1 MPRDIN
7 DYEIKA
13 RVRALLVKY
22 WIDTTTVS
30 IGVHRGIVS
39 IMGNIKESSG
49 ALTAQVEKRIHE
61 DPFMEK
67 EDSADSSSDSKSPSD
82 SGLKKNQ
89 QVQTS
94 DPFSQKLFLLENDIQ
109 DIAGVRAS
117 SLDFSNYK
125 KNGGVWKKRK

>member
-7 DYEIKA
+7 DYEIKS

-30 IGVHRGIVS
+30 LGVHRGVVS
-39 IMGNIKESSG
+39 IMGNVKESSG
-49 ALTAQVEKRIHE
+49 AFTLQVEKRIKE

-67 EDSADSSSDSKSPSD
+67 DDSDDSSSDSKNSSD
-82 SGLKKNQ
+82 SGSKKNQ
-89 QVQTS
+89 PLQTN
-94 DPFSQKLFLLENDIQ
+94 DPFAQKLFLLESDIQ

>member
-13 RVRALLVKY
+13 KVRGVLVRY

-30 IGVHRGIVS
+30 IGVHRGVVTIVGS
-39 IMGNIKESSG
+39 IKESSG
-49 ALTAQVEKRIHE
+49 AFTTKVEKRINE

-67 EDSADSSSDSKSPSD
+67 DDEDTPSSDSKSSSD
-82 SGLKKNQ
+82 SNAKKNQ
-89 QVQTS
+89 QMQS
-94 DPFSQKLFLLENDIQ
+94 ADPFAQKLFLVECEIEDIP
-109 DIAGVRAS
+109 GVRAA

-125 KNGGVWKKRK
+125 KNGGIWKKRK

>member
-7 DYEIKA
+7 DYEIKSK
-13 RVRALLVKY
+13 VRGLLVRY

-30 IGVHRGIVS
+30 IGVHRGVVS
-39 IMGNIKESSG
+39 IIGNVKESSG
-49 ALTAQVEKRIHE
+49 AFTTKIEKRIKD

-67 EDSADSSSDSKSPSD
+67 EDTDDSSDSKNSSD
-82 SGLKKNQ
+82 LGSKKNQ
-89 QVQTS
+89 QAQS
-94 DPFSQKLFLLENDIQ
+94 ADPFAQKLFLLECDIE
-109 DIAGVRAS
+109 DIPGVRAA

>member
-7 DYEIKA
+7 DYEIKS

-30 IGVHRGIVS
+30 VGVHRGVVS
-39 IMGNIKESSG
+39 IMGNVKESSG
-49 ALTAQVEKRIHE
+49 ALTTQVEKRIKE

-67 EDSADSSSDSKSPSD
+67 EDSEDSSSDLKNTSD
-82 SGLKKNQ
+82 SGSKKNQ

-94 DPFSQKLFLLENDIQ
+94 DPFAQKLFLLENDIQ
-109 DIAGVRAS
+109 DIAGVRAT